1 MRIGGLGESSR
12 VSGSDE
18 RAGAQGTSAAEMVN
32 TEAGANRERPLV
44 LVWTGWFVAPPGPP
58 GKGIQKVGLRLKRG

>member
-32 TEAGANRERPLV
+32 TEAGASPAETLSPGLDRLV
-44 LVWTGWFVAPPGPP
+44 CGSSRAP
-58 GKGIQKVGLRLKRG
+58 R